1 MPMSQIAGASLSLV
15 PRHVAIIMDGNGRW
29 AQSKSK
35 ERAYGHIHGIEPVR
49 KVIKTAVREGIE
61 VLTLYTFSEEN
72 WHRPQEEV
80 DALMSLLI
88 TSIKNEVE
96 ELSANGVRL
105 QAIGALDKLPP
116 LALRTLREAIDAT
129 KHNTRLTVVLALS
142 YSSRTEITSAVQ
154 SITKAVVDGTLAIDD
169 IDETLISSHLYTA
182 HLPAP
187 DLLIRTG
194 GECRISNFLLWQ
206 IAYTELYFCDV
217 FWPDFG
223 EAEFL
228 EALEDYG
235 HRQRRFGKTGEQ
247 VMASADYCGE
257 ECSDKR

>member
-1 MPMSQIAGASLSLV
+1 
-15 PRHVAIIMDGNGRW
+15 
-29 AQSKSK
+29 
-35 ERAYGHIHGIEPVR
+35 
-49 KVIKTAVREGIE
+49 
-61 VLTLYTFSEEN
+61 
-72 WHRPQEEV
+72 
-80 DALMSLLI
+80 MSLLI

-116 LALRTLREAIDAT
+116 LALGTLREAIDAT
-129 KHNTRLTVVLALS
+129 KHNTKLTVVLALS

-182 HLPAP
+182 HLPPP

-223 EAEFL
+223 ETEFL

>member
-1 MPMSQIAGASLSLV
+1 MSQTAGASLSLV

-29 AQSKSK
+29 AQSKSQ

-49 KVIKTAVREGIE
+49 KVIKTAVREGVE

-116 LALRTLREAIDAT
+116 LALRTLQEAIEAT
-129 KHNTRLTVVLALS
+129 SHNTKLTVVLALS
-142 YSSRTEITSAVQ
+142 YSSRTEMTSAVQ
-154 SITKAVVDGTLAIDD
+154 RIAKAVAEGALGVDE
-169 IDETLISSHLYTA
+169 IDEEVITSHLYTS

-223 EAEFL
+223 EREFL
-228 EALEDYG
+228 EALADYG

-247 VMASADYCGE
+247 VTASADDCADE
-257 ECSDKR
+257 RSDKR